1 MKRLFIIA
9 MCLLSLG
16 FASCNKDNDN
26 ENENTNEKFIGNYAG
41 EIAINGTIEATVL
54 GQTQT
59 MPLDSLNA
67 DIELKIT
74 AGNEKDEV
82 IASFEMEDQPVN
94 IKGKCKNNHVDFDSV
109 SQTLTYEGQE
119 IDCTISMK
127 GDLDGNTF
135 NVNGDINAT
144 GTLTLP
150 QIPMPVPVV
159 VKANMSGPLARQ

>member
-16 FASCNKDNDN
+16 FASCHKDKDND
-26 ENENTNEKFIGNYAG
+26 NENTNEKFIGNYAG
-41 EIAINGTIEATVL
+41 KIAINGTIETTVF

-74 AGNEKDEV
+74 AGNENDEV
-82 IASFEMEDQPVN
+82 IANFEMENQPISV
-94 IKGKCKNNHVDFDSV
+94 KGKCKNNHVDFDSV
-109 SQTLTYEGQE
+109 SKTIVYEGQD
-119 IDCTISMK
+119 IDCTFSMK
-127 GDLDGNTF
+127 GDLDGNTL
-135 NVNGDINAT
+135 NVDGYINAT

-150 QIPMPVPVV
+150 QIPMPMPVV